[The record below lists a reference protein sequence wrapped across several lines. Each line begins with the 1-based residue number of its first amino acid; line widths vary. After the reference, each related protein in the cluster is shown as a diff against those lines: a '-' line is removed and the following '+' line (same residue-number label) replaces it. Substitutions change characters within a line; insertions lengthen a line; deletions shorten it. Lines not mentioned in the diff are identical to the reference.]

1 MDAPLYES
9 EAALAH
15 LVAAER
21 EVEGA
26 LRQARNAPTIGGLEA
41 NAIEL
46 SVGKI
51 RDGLIAILKVID
63 GRET

>member
-21 EVEGA
+21 EVGAA
-26 LRQARNAPTIGGLEA
+26 LRQARSAPTISGLEA
-41 NAIEL
+41 NAMEL
-46 SVGKI
+46 AVGKI
-51 RDGLIAILKVID
+51 RDGLVAILKVID